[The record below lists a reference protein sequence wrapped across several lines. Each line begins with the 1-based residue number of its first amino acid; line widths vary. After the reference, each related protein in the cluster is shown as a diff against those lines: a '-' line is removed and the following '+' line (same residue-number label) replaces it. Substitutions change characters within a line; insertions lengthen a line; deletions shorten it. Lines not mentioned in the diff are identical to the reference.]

1 MHKILFC
8 VLTTSRVAWGMQRL
22 DKPESFWNKVLWTD
36 ETQIDLFGHNHK
48 CFACR
53 KNLLPTKTFGRES
66 FMLWGCVASTGTG
79 NLVKVEGRMDS
90 TQYQQILG
98 NNVQDSF
105 RKAEVTPG
113 LVVSAGQRSKALFRI
128 YQGIHAGTQTQCSR
142 MAIPVPRLEHHW
154 KCMDWSEAGCPRS
167 AAFRPDSTGDIL

>member
-1 MHKILFC
+1 
-8 VLTTSRVAWGMQRL
+8 MQRL
-22 DKPESFWNKVLWTD
+22 IWTSQNHFGIKCCGQMKLR
-36 ETQIDLFGHNHK
+36 ELFGHNHK
-48 CFACR
+48 RFASQ
-53 KNLLPTKTFGRES
+53 KNNLLPTVKFGGGS
-66 FMLWGCVASTGTG
+66 VMLWGCVASTGTG

-142 MAIPVPRLEHHW
+142 MAIPVPRLEHHQN
-154 KCMDWSEAGCPRS
+154 CMEWSEAAWS
-167 AAFRPDSTGDIL
+167 HSVAIKPDSTGDIL